1 VKFCASLVALKETR
15 SGSDLTEISFGITF
29 LTLARKNPSRAQE
42 LIVFLSVEDLS
53 ERLRDTGYIADP
65 IATSTV
71 YLAAEL
77 HKPVLL
83 EGPAGSGK
91 TQLAYAVAEAAG
103 TSVEFSA
110 LVRYCVHCSMKTLVS
125 C

>member
-1 VKFCASLVALKETR
+1 MDLLVL
-15 SGSDLTEISFGITF
+15 LWF
-29 LTLARKNPSRAQE
+29 
-42 LIVFLSVEDLS
+42 EDVR
-53 ERLRDTGYIADP
+53 ERRRDGGYIADP

-103 TSVEFSA
+103 TSVERLQCYEGVNEEKAIGKLDKA
-110 LVRYCVHCSMKTLVS
+110 LKRLLDYLKFISSGLSRMCHTWE
-125 C
+125 